1 VAVPVHKE
9 EEEGGRWSEGS
20 DCPSSFCEKLLL
32 RDGLVAVPDRGA
44 CCTRCAA
51 VPPEGAHEGDE
62 IGKSIVLYVAR
73 AEEGER
79 G

>member
-1 VAVPVHKE
+1 V
-9 EEEGGRWSEGS
+9 
-20 DCPSSFCEKLLL
+20 L
-32 RDGLVAVPDRGA
+32 RDGLVAVPDRGT
-44 CCTRCAA
+44 CYTGRAA

-62 IGKSIVLYVAR
+62 IGKSIVLYVTR